1 MLECK
6 PIAATSL
13 VDSGRLL
20 KSPIAR
26 VNQHPPAHH
35 EGWDGK
41 WPRNSFLLASSSAL
55 AKSGWLARL
64 PFLVPTY

>member
-1 MLECK
+1 M
-6 PIAATSL
+6 PP
-13 VDSGRLL
+13 V
-20 KSPIAR
+20 AR
-26 VNQHPPAHH
+26 VSQHSPAHH

-55 AKSGWLARL
+55 AESGWLAQS